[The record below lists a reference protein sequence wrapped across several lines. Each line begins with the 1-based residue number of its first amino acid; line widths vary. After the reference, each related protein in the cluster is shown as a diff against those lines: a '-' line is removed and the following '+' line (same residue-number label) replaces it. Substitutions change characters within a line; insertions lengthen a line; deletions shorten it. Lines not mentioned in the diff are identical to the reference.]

1 MTEYGKLETA
11 SRRRN
16 PKESANIFS
25 ILSFSWMNSILT
37 TGNTRPLENNDL
49 FPLLDE
55 DKTQGLTERLE
66 ETWNEECLRHP
77 PNLGGKK
84 RHRLLWAL
92 VSMFPWTEHAFL
104 LSTAMISGLCNV
116 LQPLFLSML
125 LVVLMKQSE
134 EDFWWAYVYGA
145 GICMSSLIRV
155 LMSHQFMY
163 NSWMT
168 SMRWK
173 AATIGLIFKKVGNM
187 SIYTIFM
194 SCRLIKNTTKSDS
207 STLCLESLTIYIH
220 VMPFW
225 ENDQAP
231 RALATNDVYLRI
243 ICFDKDCNIIKH

>member
-1 MTEYGKLETA
+1 MTEYEKVQRA
-11 SRRRN
+11 SDRKN

-25 ILSFSWMNSILT
+25 ILSFSWMNSILA

-66 ETWNEECLRHP
+66 ESWNEECLR
-77 PNLGGKK
+77 GGKK
-84 RHRLLWAL
+84 RPRLLWAL
-92 VSMFPWTEHAFL
+92 VSMFPWSEHAFL

-145 GICMSSLIRV
+145 GICISSLIRIV
-155 LMSHQFMY
+155 MNHQCAY
-163 NSWMT
+163 NACLT

-173 AATIGLIFKKVGNM
+173 AATIGLIFEKVRHIFLCTILM
-187 SIYTIFM
+187 SSRGMGRCYSAPAGEI
-194 SCRLIKNTTKSDS
+194 SIK
-207 STLCLESLTIYIH
+207 Y
-220 VMPFW
+220 
-225 ENDQAP
+225 
-231 RALATNDVYLRI
+231 
-243 ICFDKDCNIIKH
+243 

>member
-1 MTEYGKLETA
+1 MTKYENVERA
-11 SRRRN
+11 SDRNN
-16 PKESANIFS
+16 PKENANIFS
-25 ILSFSWMNSILT
+25 ILSFSWMNSILA

-66 ETWNEECLRHP
+66 ETWNVECLR
-77 PNLGGKK
+77 GGKK

-125 LVVLMKQSE
+125 LLILMEQSE

-145 GICMSSLIRV
+145 GICMSNLIRV
-155 LMSHQFMY
+155 PLFHQFSY
-163 NSWMT
+163 NSYLT

-173 AATIGLIFKKVGNM
+173 AATIGLILKKVGHM
-187 SIYTIFM
+187 PICIMFMRGREMEARTKLYEKFSI
-194 SCRLIKNTTKSDS
+194 SRG
-207 STLCLESLTIYIH
+207 
-220 VMPFW
+220 
-225 ENDQAP
+225 
-231 RALATNDVYLRI
+231 
-243 ICFDKDCNIIKH
+243 